1 MSFFDVTNNIMN
13 TISNSLLFPVILL
26 LVVLSFFALILI
38 GEFLS
43 EYAKRN
49 RDVKNLESTCSEVQS
64 NVQQANY
71 KAAADALRKIKQNFI
86 VTNFAYAA
94 AGHMEKNRIPAIEWL
109 SQEYEI
115 KMAKKLEFTRI
126 ISTIGPMLGLMGTL
140 IPMGPAL
147 VALSG
152 GDLLTLAHNLM
163 IAFATTVVGIFVSGI
178 AYILTQIRKRWYWQD
193 MADIDYIL
201 DTIEVK
207 A

>member
-1 MSFFDVTNNIMN
+1 MAFV
-13 TISNSLLFPVILL
+13 SLL
-26 LVVLSFFALILI
+26 LI

-49 RDVKNLESTCSEVQS
+49 RNVHNLEDTCFELHANMQQS
-64 NVQQANY
+64 NY
-71 KAAADALRKIKQNFI
+71 KAAADSLRKIKQTFI
-86 VTNFAYAA
+86 VTDFAHAA
-94 AGHMEKNRIPAIEWL
+94 ANHMEKNRIPAIEWL

-152 GDLLTLAHNLM
+152 GDLLTLANNLM
-163 IAFATTVVGIFVSGI
+163 IAFATTVVGIFAAGI
-178 AYILTQIRKRWYWQD
+178 TYTLTQVRKRWYWQD

-201 DTIEVK
+201 DSIEVN